1 MRNIKDY
8 TEKYAG
14 EPFEATM
21 VEIRKKKVMAQC
33 NKYSHENILEIGC
46 GMNPY
51 FLDFKDYR
59 NMVIVEPG
67 GYLLKM
73 PGSWEKKKEKTFQL
87 FPDF

>member
-51 FLDFKDYR
+51 FLDYKD
-59 NMVIVEPG
+59 
-67 GYLLKM
+67 
-73 PGSWEKKKEKTFQL
+73 
-87 FPDF
+87 